1 MKPPEILELEK
12 ELGFELMEVK
22 DIEDVK
28 FHPERYI
35 LNTVGEM
42 IGINL
47 RTCEFQKINLLTN
60 FKKLELLNLKENQIK
75 NISSIA
81 IFKNLKE
88 AILDLNEI

>member
-47 RTCEFQKINLLTN
+47 RTCEF
-60 FKKLELLNLKENQIK
+60 
-75 NISSIA
+75 
-81 IFKNLKE
+81 
-88 AILDLNEI
+88 